1 VLYMAALAVVA
12 ATWLFLNPPD
22 AGSAKRAKRSVAKTV
37 TTTKASLYT
46 QEDYKAKFSPVN
58 LTARDAFKPLIA
70 RTDRA
75 LEAPEGPSGIPPAL
89 AGGVAGWT
97 YTGTVEVDGVVQAV
111 LENPTTGEGE
121 FVKVGDSW
129 KTARVMSI
137 TPTDIILSGP
147 SGTAKTVRLQGTGQ
161 PLASGTLAP
170 ASVGPLRGPIGPLT
184 VRPER
189 RNQPGQATAAEGNSD
204 AN

>member
-1 VLYMAALAVVA
+1 MYLAAVAILA

-22 AGSAKRAKRSVAKTV
+22 NGGQKKAKRSAAKTV

-75 LEAPEGPSGIPPAL
+75 LQAPEGPSGIPSAL

-121 FVKVGDSW
+121 FVKVGDKW
-129 KTARVMSI
+129 KTATVMSI
-137 TPTDIILSGP
+137 TPTDIILSGA
-147 SGTAKTVRLQGTGQ
+147 SGTAKTVRLQGTAE
-161 PLASGTLAP
+161 PLASGMLAP
-170 ASVGPLRGPIGPLT
+170 ANVGGALRGPIGPLT

-189 RNQPGQATAAEGNSD
+189 RNQAPATLAEGTND